1 MADELSVLRHEMAN
15 VINGLAGM
23 AELLRSSQL
32 SPEQLHWLGAIEE
45 SAEQARF
52 LLRCDA
58 ADAGP
63 AVERC
68 ANLKPVSGVRLIEQI
83 VMAHTPAMLKA
94 RRRLLLELDPGL
106 PACWRVDTALL
117 RQVLDNLVANAFK
130 YARCGDILLSA
141 QERQGAVVIRID
153 DEGPGVAGCQREK
166 IFEPRQRGAIGPEI
180 PGEGLGL
187 SLSRELA
194 GRMNGTLRCVDA
206 PGGGARFEL
215 SLREAAIPERAP
227 SPGLRALSL
236 LDCRLGLEPML
247 ERIVRKMLKRLNVR
261 CTAGHAPP
269 ENGRVLP
276 LTIVGA
282 DGGKLSGRPVLW
294 LQPAAP
300 FDDIDRVAVQPP
312 LVESSLRRGLLRQ
325 VLVWRW
331 ALSQRGETPG

>member
-45 SAEQARF
+45 SAAQARF
-52 LLRCDA
+52 LLRCA
-58 ADAGP
+58 AVDAGP
-63 AVERC
+63 AAGRC
-68 ANLKPVSGVRLIEQI
+68 AKLEPVSGVRLIEQA

-106 PACWRVDTALL
+106 PACWRIDTALL
-117 RQVLDNLVANAFK
+117 RQVLDNLVANAIK
-130 YARCGDILLSA
+130 YARSGDILLSVR
-141 QERQGAVVIRID
+141 ERQGAVVIRVD

-166 IFEPRQRGAIGPEI
+166 IFELRQRGAIGSAL

-194 GRMNGTLRCVDA
+194 GQMNGILRCVDA

-215 SLREAAIPERAP
+215 TLRAAAIPEQAQ

-236 LDCRLGLEPML
+236 LECRLELEPVL
-247 ERIVRKMLKRLNVR
+247 ERIVAKMLKRLNVR
-261 CTAGHAPP
+261 CSAGHETPGNAP
-269 ENGRVLP
+269 VLP
-276 LTIVGA
+276 LTIVGTD
-282 DGGKLSGRPVLW
+282 DGEVSGQPVLC

-300 FDDIDRVAVQPP
+300 FDDIGPVAVQPP
-312 LVESSLRRGLLRQ
+312 LLESSLRRGLLRQ
-325 VLVWRW
+325 VLAWRW
-331 ALSQRGETPG
+331 ALSQRCETPD